1 MGLSIM
7 SNTNII
13 VDEDIKNICSDN
25 NIDWSRLAG
34 KTILVTGATGLI
46 GQLLVKSLLNFGK
59 VKIAAAVRN
68 EEKALKL
75 FGKNENLTF
84 IIGDI
89 VNMPEINGHI
99 DFIIHGASVTDS
111 RMFVNNPV
119 ETFVTALDGTRKM
132 LELARNKKCESM
144 VYLSSMEVYG
154 APETDEKI
162 SETAATNLNTMA
174 VRSCYPESK
183 RACENLCCAY
193 ASEYNVPVKA
203 VRLTQTFGSG
213 VKYDDDR
220 VFAEF
225 ARCAVEGRD
234 IILHTKGKT
243 KRNYLYVSD
252 AVRAILTV
260 LLNGENGTAYNA
272 ANEET
277 YCSIYEM
284 AHLVADN
291 CADGKI
297 DVKCIVEDTAKFGY
311 APILKMN
318 LDTSLLRSLGWR
330 AETGLS
336 EMYKRMI
343 AAWNFDSKE

>member
-119 ETFVTALDGTRKM
+119 ETFVTALDGTRKIQ
-132 LELARNKKCESM
+132 R
-144 VYLSSMEVYG
+144 
-154 APETDEKI
+154 
-162 SETAATNLNTMA
+162 
-174 VRSCYPESK
+174 
-183 RACENLCCAY
+183 
-193 ASEYNVPVKA
+193 
-203 VRLTQTFGSG
+203 TQS
-213 VKYDDDR
+213 
-220 VFAEF
+220 
-225 ARCAVEGRD
+225 
-234 IILHTKGKT
+234 
-243 KRNYLYVSD
+243 
-252 AVRAILTV
+252 
-260 LLNGENGTAYNA
+260 
-272 ANEET
+272 
-277 YCSIYEM
+277 
-284 AHLVADN
+284 
-291 CADGKI
+291 
-297 DVKCIVEDTAKFGY
+297 
-311 APILKMN
+311 
-318 LDTSLLRSLGWR
+318 TSWS
-330 AETGLS
+330 
-336 EMYKRMI
+336 
-343 AAWNFDSKE
+343 